1 VTETEVT
8 KAEVTE
14 ARATKAEVTRT
25 DLRAGLGLAEGL
37 DLVIVD
43 VETTGFLPAQ
53 DTIIEI
59 GAVRL
64 RGARETGEFF
74 TLVNPARPVPAGIT
88 ELTGITEAMVSQ
100 APPAADAL
108 AAFLAFARGSV
119 LVAHNA
125 PFDLGFLTAGCR
137 QAGLAWPPAAVL
149 DTAALA
155 RLILTTEQVPDY
167 KLASLAA
174 FFGTQA
180 VPSHRALADAQAT
193 AEVLTGLL
201 GLSAA
206 RGAGLIPMPPPAPP
220 RPAPDRAADLAA
232 VSA

>member
-1 VTETEVT
+1 V
-8 KAEVTE
+8 
-14 ARATKAEVTRT
+14 T
-25 DLRAGLGLAEGL
+25 DLAVAERAEQVPRADIPPGAGLGLAEGL
-37 DLVIVD
+37 DLVVVD

-74 TLVNPARPVPAGIT
+74 TLVNPGCPVPDGIT
-88 ELTGITEAMVSQ
+88 ELTGITEAMVGQ
-100 APPAADAL
+100 APAAADAL

-137 QAGLAWPPAAVL
+137 AAGLAWPPAAVL

-155 RLILTTEQVPDY
+155 RLILTQEQVPDY
-167 KLASLAA
+167 KLASLSV

-193 AEVLTGLL
+193 AEVLAGLL
-201 GLSAA
+201 GLAAA
-206 RGAGLIPMPPPAPP
+206 RGAGLIPMPPPVPP
-220 RPAPDRAADLAA
+220 RPRSDGPA
-232 VSA
+232 VGE